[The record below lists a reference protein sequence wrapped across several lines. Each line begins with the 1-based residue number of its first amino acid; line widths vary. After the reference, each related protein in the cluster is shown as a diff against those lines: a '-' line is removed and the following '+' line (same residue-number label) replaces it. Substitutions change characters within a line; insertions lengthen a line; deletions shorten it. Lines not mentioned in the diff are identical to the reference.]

1 MSRWR
6 LSFFH
11 SSLLSTCSYCQL
23 MSSSRDGTLVLPSSH
38 TDSFIQERLEPW
50 CYVFILIS
58 QVWSSA
64 LNGRKGGILG
74 AGSATANGWVCP
86 NESRLCW
93 GCYFLCLITS
103 DHFYSRKNPV
113 LNSVQWRNLTPQL
126 ALALPAWS
134 QNSLEPWRCHIVDP
148 LKLKCFLFFN
158 ISQLMY
164 KAWFRPLLRVK
175 CPNKEPNS
183 W

>member
-1 MSRWR
+1 M
-6 LSFFH
+6 
-11 SSLLSTCSYCQL
+11 
-23 MSSSRDGTLVLPSSH
+23 LPSYH
-38 TDSFIQERLEPW
+38 TDSFIQEWLGPW
-50 CYVFILIS
+50 CYAFILIS

-74 AGSATANGWVCP
+74 AGSATAN
-86 NESRLCW
+86 ERQ
-93 GCYFLCLITS
+93 GCIIWAEFVQTRVGCVEDAIFLFDYKWPLLQQKKTCSKLGS
-103 DHFYSRKNPV
+103 MMQPYLP
-113 LNSVQWRNLTPQL
+113 L

-134 QNSLEPWRCHIVDP
+134 QNSLKPWRCHIKDP

-164 KAWFRPLLRVK
+164 KAWFRLLLRVK

>member
-11 SSLLSTCSYCQL
+11 SSLPSTCSYCQL

-93 GCYFLCLITS
+93 ECYFFVWLQVTTS
-103 DHFYSRKNPV
+103 TAEKTGSKLGPMTQPYLP
-113 LNSVQWRNLTPQL
+113 L

-134 QNSLEPWRCHIVDP
+134 QNSLKPWRCHIKDP

-164 KAWFRPLLRVK
+164 KAWFRLLLRVK
-175 CPNKEPNS
+175 CPNKELNS